1 MAEPHCPAHR
11 FQREAITM
19 IAQRCRAAEPRP
31 VVATPVGRQLLRA
44 GQCIPRHVHARSYI
58 AVVVGGSY
66 WEAHG
71 AGRRHLRV
79 GDVAVHG
86 PYSAHC
92 NDVGSSGAIV
102 VNIAVDGALADA
114 FGRIEDID
122 ALVRVLKRD
131 SSEARD
137 LVLSALKPVSPVISD
152 WPDQLAADIA
162 ASPQLCLGDW
172 ALKHGLAL
180 ETVSRGFRRLY
191 GATPR
196 QVRFEQ
202 RARRALFALLS
213 ETTPLAQLSLSA
225 GFTDQASMTHAIRS
239 LTGTSPLALRRKSS
253 GDKTD
258 GRSDAILRR

>member
-1 MAEPHCPAHR
+1 MAKPNGPTHR

-19 IAQRCRAAEPRP
+19 TAQCVRTAEPRL
-31 VVATPVGRQLLRA
+31 VTATPVGRQLLCA
-44 GQCIPRHVHARSYI
+44 GHCIPRHVHARSYM
-58 AVVVGGSY
+58 AVVVEGSY
-66 WEAHG
+66 WEANG

-92 NDVGSSGAIV
+92 NDVGDSGAIV
-102 VNIAVDGALADA
+102 VNIAVEGALADA

-122 ALVRVLKRD
+122 AVVRASGRD
-131 SSEARD
+131 STEVRD

-152 WPDQLAADIA
+152 WPDQLAADI
-162 ASPQLCLGDW
+162 SVNPKLCLGDW
-172 ALKHGLAL
+172 ALQHGLAL

-202 RARRALFALLS
+202 RARRALVALLY

-225 GFTDQASMTHAIRS
+225 GFADQASMTHAIRS
-239 LTGTSPLALRRKSS
+239 LTGASPLALRRKSS

-258 GRSDAILRR
+258 GRVAAIIRS